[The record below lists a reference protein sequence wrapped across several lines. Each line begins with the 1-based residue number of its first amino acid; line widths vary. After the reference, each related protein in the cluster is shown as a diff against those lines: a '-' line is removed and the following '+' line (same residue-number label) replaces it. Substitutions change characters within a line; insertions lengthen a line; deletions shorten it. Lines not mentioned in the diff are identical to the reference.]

1 MENEQNQNLNV
12 VPPPTASKLSFLKLE
27 FIKVGLGVLI
37 ALVLFSGGFILG
49 NNTNIQKVCTMEAKT
64 CPDGSS
70 VGRTGPKCEFA
81 PCPIAKSTPTITSI
95 NTFSWKT
102 YINSDLGFSFKY
114 PSESKLQVNCHDC
127 ETADIDISFP
137 NDKYTIIQMSSSSNY
152 DKDKPTVRD
161 IVDSLIYV
169 RNHSTDPYVQQIRSP
184 ITLDGVIGEKLF
196 SEEKIGDF
204 TRNDIEIYVIKD
216 KKLYSIDFRFEPK
229 NKQRMSTLADQIL
242 SSFKFTQ

>member
-1 MENEQNQNLNV
+1 MQNEQNQN
-12 VPPPTASKLSFLKLE
+12 ASRSRFFKLE
-27 FIKVGLGVLI
+27 FIKIGLGVLI
-37 ALVLFSGGFILG
+37 AIILFSGGFILG
-49 NNTNIQKVCTMEAKT
+49 NNSIKQKACTMEAKI
-64 CPDGSS
+64 CPDGTS
-70 VGRTGPKCEFA
+70 VGRTGPKCEFT
-81 PCPIAKSTPTITSI
+81 PCPIAKSSPTSTSDLTS
-95 NTFSWKT
+95 NWKT
-102 YINSDLGFSFKY
+102 YANNNLGLTIKY

-127 ETADIDISFP
+127 EAADIDISFP

-169 RNHSTDPYVQQIRSP
+169 RNHSADPYIQQIRSP